1 MKQLIIPWKDL
12 FKKNK
17 NIYIKKQIRRQMN
30 WYVNNK
36 DVQSS
41 DGMLEAFKI
50 ILVFMIF
57 SYLKQCLSIE
67 SNNMRKKIQKLHCMK
82 SVQIRRFFLYV
93 FSLIR
98 TECVEILVS
107 LRIQSQSRK
116 IQTRKNSVF
125 WHFSRSAWYRILFH
139 CKTTN
144 IAEENVAKWK

>member
-1 MKQLIIPWKDL
+1 MIRKQ
-12 FKKNK
+12 
-17 NIYIKKQIRRQMN
+17 QRRA
-30 WYVNNK
+30 
-36 DVQSS
+36 QSS

-50 ILVFMIF
+50 NVVFMIF

-67 SNNMRKKIQKLHCMK
+67 SNNMKKIQKLHCMK

-107 LRIQSQSRK
+107 LRIQFQSRK

-125 WHFSRSAWYRILFH
+125 GHFSRSAWYRILFH
-139 CKTTN
+139 CKTTQ
-144 IAEENVAKWK
+144 IAEENVAK

>member
-1 MKQLIIPWKDL
+1 MIRKQ
-12 FKKNK
+12 
-17 NIYIKKQIRRQMN
+17 QRRA
-30 WYVNNK
+30 
-36 DVQSS
+36 QSS

-50 ILVFMIF
+50 NVVFMIF

-67 SNNMRKKIQKLHCMK
+67 SNNMKKIQKLHCMK
-82 SVQIRRFFLYV
+82 SVQIRRFFLCV

-107 LRIQSQSRK
+107 LRIQFQSRK

-125 WHFSRSAWYRILFH
+125 GHFSRSAWYRILFH

-144 IAEENVAKWK
+144 IAEENVAK

>member
-1 MKQLIIPWKDL
+1 MIRKQ
-12 FKKNK
+12 
-17 NIYIKKQIRRQMN
+17 QRRA
-30 WYVNNK
+30 
-36 DVQSS
+36 QSS

-50 ILVFMIF
+50 NVVFMIF

-67 SNNMRKKIQKLHCMK
+67 SNNMKKIQKLHCMK

-107 LRIQSQSRK
+107 LRIQFQSRK
-116 IQTRKNSVF
+116 IQTRKNSVYG
-125 WHFSRSAWYRILFH
+125 HFSRSAWYRILFH

-144 IAEENVAKWK
+144 IAEENVAK

>member
-1 MKQLIIPWKDL
+1 MIRKQ
-12 FKKNK
+12 
-17 NIYIKKQIRRQMN
+17 QRRA
-30 WYVNNK
+30 
-36 DVQSS
+36 QSS

-50 ILVFMIF
+50 NVVFMIF

-67 SNNMRKKIQKLHCMK
+67 SNNMKKIQKLHCMK

-107 LRIQSQSRK
+107 LRIQFQSRK

-125 WHFSRSAWYRILFH
+125 GHFSRSAWYRILFH

-144 IAEENVAKWK
+144 IAEENVAK

>member
-1 MKQLIIPWKDL
+1 MIRKQ
-12 FKKNK
+12 
-17 NIYIKKQIRRQMN
+17 QRRA
-30 WYVNNK
+30 
-36 DVQSS
+36 QSS

-50 ILVFMIF
+50 NVVFMIF

-67 SNNMRKKIQKLHCMK
+67 SNNMKKIQKLHCMK

-107 LRIQSQSRK
+107 LRIQFQSRK
-116 IQTRKNSVF
+116 IQTRKNSVVG
-125 WHFSRSAWYRILFH
+125 HFSRSAWYRILFH

-144 IAEENVAKWK
+144 IAEENVAK

>member
-1 MKQLIIPWKDL
+1 MIRKQ
-12 FKKNK
+12 
-17 NIYIKKQIRRQMN
+17 QRRA
-30 WYVNNK
+30 
-36 DVQSS
+36 QSS

-50 ILVFMIF
+50 NVVFMIF

-67 SNNMRKKIQKLHCMK
+67 SNNMKKIQKLHCMK
-82 SVQIRRFFLYV
+82 SVQIRRFFLHV

-107 LRIQSQSRK
+107 LRIQFQSRK

-125 WHFSRSAWYRILFH
+125 GHFSRSAWYRILFH

-144 IAEENVAKWK
+144 IAEENVAK

>member
-1 MKQLIIPWKDL
+1 MIRKQ
-12 FKKNK
+12 
-17 NIYIKKQIRRQMN
+17 QRRA
-30 WYVNNK
+30 
-36 DVQSS
+36 QSS

-50 ILVFMIF
+50 NVVFMIF
-57 SYLKQCLSIE
+57 SCLKQCLSIE
-67 SNNMRKKIQKLHCMK
+67 SNNMKKIQKLHCMK

-107 LRIQSQSRK
+107 LRIQFQSRK

-125 WHFSRSAWYRILFH
+125 GHFSRSAWYRILFH

-144 IAEENVAKWK
+144 IAEENVAK